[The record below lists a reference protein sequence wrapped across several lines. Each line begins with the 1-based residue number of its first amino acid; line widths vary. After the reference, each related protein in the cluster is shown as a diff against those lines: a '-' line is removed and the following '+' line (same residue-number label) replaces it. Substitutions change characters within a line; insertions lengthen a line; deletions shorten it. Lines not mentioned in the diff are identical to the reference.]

1 MWKNPDPWTSCCRSS
16 ELWTAFGLRKVIKRY
31 VHYICICVFMQSL
44 REGMS
49 TKLVNGKIEPKG
61 IKELRVYEKA
71 VLKLVSNPHYVQER
85 ETSQFYKTILK
96 ASNGYR
102 RLDCKLET
110 YPWISFACGIEETN
124 SLSQV
129 SQTGNFP
136 LHLFL
141 CTKSFE
147 ITFLSI
153 LSPKLFGSWST
164 CTGTWITESTH
175 QFHGKGTLLFNLSIP
190 SYQWLNSVN
199 LFIDLQNHALD
210 QFV

>member
-1 MWKNPDPWTSCCRSS
+1 MDSAKRPLGLVWKNPEPLDNVIQPLYYSII
-16 ELWTAFGLRKVIKRY
+16 LKNGDYLRQDMLTLQVIRIMDSIWLNEGNKTLRTLHLYLCVHAIFTRRY
-31 VHYICICVFMQSL
+31 C
-44 REGMS
+44 MS
-49 TKLVNGKIEPKG
+49 TMSNKLVNGKIEPKG

-164 CTGTWITESTH
+164 CTGT
-175 QFHGKGTLLFNLSIP
+175 
-190 SYQWLNSVN
+190 
-199 LFIDLQNHALD
+199 
-210 QFV
+210 

>member
-1 MWKNPDPWTSCCRSS
+1 MFSTLVFSNWKC
-16 ELWTAFGLRKVIKRY
+16 
-31 VHYICICVFMQSL
+31 
-44 REGMS
+44 
-49 TKLVNGKIEPKG
+49 LVLEIM
-61 IKELRVYEKA
+61 
-71 VLKLVSNPHYVQER
+71 KLVSNPHYVQER

-147 ITFLSI
+147 ITFLSFLSNYLALGQLVLALESPNLPINLMEKVLYFLIYLFLLISDSI
-153 LSPKLFGSWST
+153 L
-164 CTGTWITESTH
+164 
-175 QFHGKGTLLFNLSIP
+175 
-190 SYQWLNSVN
+190 
-199 LFIDLQNHALD
+199 
-210 QFV
+210 